1 MKKSLK
7 AALAVSMLVLLS
19 FSTVYAEK
27 QSSTNETA
35 AVSTYSIVSDP
46 GGGEGH

>member
-7 AALAVSMLVLLS
+7 AALAVSLLLLLS
-19 FSTVYAEK
+19 FSTVNAEN
-27 QSSTNETA
+27 QSNTKETA